1 MDIIAG
7 LCRGIESIHN
17 YDTPLYHRNI
27 NPEAFYIFNIRG
39 KYKPLLAK
47 FDCTKDTANAAFTV
61 FQNVEKKI
69 HNQNSNQ
76 FFAPEVI
83 EANMGIGVDW
93 KKADIYSLAK
103 TILFIISGAV
113 IDDSTYLDK
122 IDDLD
127 DELKIV
133 LMEMLDEKPENRPE
147 LSELIKLL

>member
-1 MDIIAG
+1 
-7 LCRGIESIHN
+7 
-17 YDTPLYHRNI
+17 
-27 NPEAFYIFNIRG
+27 
-39 KYKPLLAK
+39 
-47 FDCTKDTANAAFTV
+47 
-61 FQNVEKKI
+61 
-69 HNQNSNQ
+69 
-76 FFAPEVI
+76 
-83 EANMGIGVDW
+83 MGIGVDW

>member
-1 MDIIAG
+1 MI
-7 LCRGIESIHN
+7 
-17 YDTPLYHRNI
+17 
-27 NPEAFYIFNIRG
+27 G
-39 KYKPLLAK
+39 KRQTFILWP
-47 FDCTKDTANAAFTV
+47 
-61 FQNVEKKI
+61 
-69 HNQNSNQ
+69 
-76 FFAPEVI
+76 
-83 EANMGIGVDW
+83 
-93 KKADIYSLAK
+93 K

>member
-1 MDIIAG
+1 M
-7 LCRGIESIHN
+7 
-17 YDTPLYHRNI
+17 
-27 NPEAFYIFNIRG
+27 
-39 KYKPLLAK
+39 
-47 FDCTKDTANAAFTV
+47 
-61 FQNVEKKI
+61 EKGR
-69 HNQNSNQ
+69 H
-76 FFAPEVI
+76 
-83 EANMGIGVDW
+83 
-93 KKADIYSLAK
+93 LAK